1 MARLDA
7 CLLDAYDTIVHTDF
21 SAHRNELPKL
31 AGISADAM
39 FREFSR
45 LAPALSVGEI
55 SITEAYAEILRACG
69 VEPRPDLVR
78 AMADRSR
85 ELLLLSGRLFNDVL
99 PFLRTLKSR
108 GIKIAIVSNCDEN
121 TRDLLVELG
130 VAALADALVLS
141 NEVGAVKPA
150 AQIYQDALGV
160 LGVTAGAARVR
171 RQQCDVLRRGN
182 GSGDPGGADSP
193 EGSGSGRRGRD
204 RRGPVAVGTRGPAVG
219 VDLTDCFRHSAE
231 ETPATCAFPRH
242 TSHRVG
248 GALIR
253 IVVAPCTR
261 GRVSQ

>member
-1 MARLDA
+1 MAAGAYPDQMARLDA

-39 FREFSR
+39 FREFRR

-85 ELLLLSGRLFNDVL
+85 ELLLLSGRLFDDVL

-160 LGVTAGAARVR
+160 LGVTAGAALFVDNNATYCAGATALGIQAVQIVR
-171 RQQCDVLRRGN
+171 KAREAEGVEGTAVVRSLSELEVL
-182 GSGDPGGADSP
+182 
-193 EGSGSGRRGRD
+193 
-204 RRGPVAVGTRGPAVG
+204 
-219 VDLTDCFRHSAE
+219 L
-231 ETPATCAFPRH
+231 
-242 TSHRVG
+242 
-248 GALIR
+248 
-253 IVVAPCTR
+253 
-261 GRVSQ
+261 